1 MVNQNNTNGMPVVQ
15 NVEDFDKKSGGLFE
29 RLIFSHRVLVILCCL
44 AATLV
49 LGFFASRI
57 EVNASFERMIPVNNP
72 YIQNY
77 LDHNLSY
84 FSAFSPCLFFL
95 VMWIFE

>member
-44 AATLV
+44 AATAGSDRGWHQRRGRDAGEL
-49 LGFFASRI
+49 
-57 EVNASFERMIPVNNP
+57 
-72 YIQNY
+72 
-77 LDHNLSY
+77 
-84 FSAFSPCLFFL
+84 
-95 VMWIFE
+95 